1 MKNSP
6 VQSPDV
12 SALGVE
18 QAVGLAEAK
27 PIVREAVQHAA
38 TL

>member
-1 MKNSP
+1 
-6 VQSPDV
+6 
-12 SALGVE
+12 VE